1 MQDSPVIRIPRLPPQ
16 PKQRNLQMSRLSVNV
31 WVRALSIGLA
41 LSVPAVVMAA
51 RVQFNAT
58 DVLTL
63 EKLNG
68 VANRTVDKAS
78 VYSNPAT
85 VAVADGAAAD
95 IAASCNDP
103 TDVLLNCSCDGNGS
117 RQQVLHFLRV
127 SNNDEASAPNALATC
142 TCSVVGSGAAATRAI
157 ATCLSL
163 P

>member
-1 MQDSPVIRIPRLPPQ
+1 
-16 PKQRNLQMSRLSVNV
+16 MSRVSVNV

-63 EKLNG
+63 ERLNG

-78 VYSNPAT
+78 VYAVSRS
-85 VAVADGAAAD
+85 VAVGDGAAAD
-95 IAASCNDP
+95 ISAPCADA

-117 RQQVLHFLRV
+117 RQQVLHFIQV
-127 SNNDEASAPNALATC
+127 TNNDELSAANAIASCN
-142 TCSVVGSGAAATRAI
+142 CSVVGSGAAMTRAI
-157 ATCLSL
+157 ANCLRL